1 MLRRAIPSPLMASAL
16 LSARTFIGGPNA
28 GRMSPETARK
38 AKEEDRSDLDREF
51 QLRERFFRK
60 IQQGMPNVYTNN
72 AGQQQG
78 SSQQQQASGPG
89 GFNGFTETQYKFLR
103 LTFFGVS
110 LYLLLMLSRLRTP
123 DSPMMLMQG
132 LPWWQA
138 PVDVLVAHTLIRHII
153 SFREQRNIKSEFETQ
168 AKMYPTLTFT
178 QFLNR
183 SYPALLAGYRTSQP
197 EILAALTACF
207 AYSRDMKIA
216 ETIAKAARTN
226 LRDPKAA
233 IDAVMEG
240 LKTDFPQVFQA
251 TVTIPVPQ
259 QQPAQV
265 PYAVAAPYSGG
276 MVAPQASLFTAAEVA
291 PPNVTTDAPEMT
303 TTLTADFTSKGSL

>member
-1 MLRRAIPSPLMASAL
+1 MLRRAVPSPLVAVAL
-16 LSARTFIGGPNA
+16 TSTRAFVGGPNS

-38 AKEEDRSDLDREF
+38 VREEDKSDLDREF
-51 QLRERFFRK
+51 QLRERFARK
-60 IQQGMPNVYTNN
+60 IQQGMPSMFANN
-72 AGQQQG
+72 GQQGQQQG
-78 SSQQQQASGPG
+78 QQPNSQQQ
-89 GFNGFTETQYKFLR
+89 GFNGFSSTQYKFLR

-138 PVDVLVAHTLIRHII
+138 PVDVLVAHTLIRHLV

-168 AKMYPTLTFT
+168 TKMYPTLTFT

-183 SYPALLAGYRTSQP
+183 SYPALLSGYRTSQP

-207 AYSRDMKIA
+207 AFSRDMKIA
-216 ETIAKAARTN
+216 ETITKAARTN

-233 IDAVMEG
+233 VDAVMEG

-251 TVTIPVPQ
+251 AVVIPV
-259 QQPAQV
+259 QQPSS
-265 PYAVAAPYSGG
+265 YASVSQGSYSAPPQPTAPVVIQSD
-276 MVAPQASLFTAAEVA
+276 VAPEI
-291 PPNVTTDAPEMT
+291 
-303 TTLTADFTSKGSL
+303 LTADFTSKA